1 MSKWDPK
8 GLWYLICSLL
18 TTPFLFLE
26 NDKDNFLNALSIF
39 QIFELSS
46 KLKMDLSKSNLV
58 GINVDSH
65 DLSNKAS
72 LTGC

>member
-39 QIFELSS
+39 QVFELSS